1 MWVNN
6 WFYPKKEK
14 RKKWVFP
21 NTNNVP
27 KSVYQ
32 LKPFTFFSSNF
43 FVAVNVSNHLW
54 ILISPKGL
62 SLYFCKPCF
71 HIADINGTRC
81 THWFCFIRHGPL
93 SWSHKWFM
101 GYKCVLQA
109 KLGGVCH
116 VCHVSQHNKTRSY
129 IISFHIL
136 SKVKSRIWCKKKKIT
151 YMVSHKTLVNAYLV
165 V

>member
-1 MWVNN
+1 M
-6 WFYPKKEK
+6 
-14 RKKWVFP
+14 
-21 NTNNVP
+21 VP
-27 KSVYQ
+27 VA
-32 LKPFTFFSSNF
+32 LTDFASSGM
-43 FVAVNVSNHLW
+43 VLLVGA
-54 ILISPKGL
+54 
-62 SLYFCKPCF
+62 
-71 HIADINGTRC
+71 INGL
-81 THWFCFIRHGPL
+81 W
-93 SWSHKWFM
+93 